1 MHNIPIGKD
10 FPEKF
15 NAIIETPAHSH
26 NKYEYD
32 EELDIIKLDR
42 VMYGPGK
49 HPLDYGFIPE
59 TRSEDGDHLDV
70 MVYGTTVFP
79 GCLLEVRPI
88 AMLNK
93 VDDGDIDK
101 MILCV
106 PVDDMHS
113 EHINSLED
121 IGSHTPK
128 LIADFFENYK
138 KLKGKKV
145 EIIGW
150 EDAASAKAE
159 VQRAYEVEKGHA
171 PDGAR

>member
-15 NAIIETPAHSH
+15 NAIIETPAHSL

-42 VMYGPGK
+42 VMYGPGL

-88 AMLNK
+88 ALLNK
-93 VDDGDIDK
+93 VDDGEVDK
-101 MILCV
+101 MILTV
-106 PVDDMHS
+106 PTEDMKTS
-113 EHINSLED
+113 HIQSLED
-121 IGSHTPK
+121 IGPHLPK
-128 LIADFFENYK
+128 MIADFFENYK
-138 KLKGKKV
+138 HLKGKKV
-145 EIIGW
+145 QIVGW
-150 EDAASAKAE
+150 EDAAAAKAE
-159 VQRAYEVEKGHA
+159 VKRAYEAEQKA
-171 PDGAR
+171 